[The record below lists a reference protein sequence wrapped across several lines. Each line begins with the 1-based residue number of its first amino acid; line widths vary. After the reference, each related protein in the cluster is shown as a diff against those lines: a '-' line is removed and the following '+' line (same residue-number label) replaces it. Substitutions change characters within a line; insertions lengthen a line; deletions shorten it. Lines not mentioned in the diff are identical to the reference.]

1 MKEFLEEGPED
12 NNIAT
17 FAGIDQNWFIHIG
30 VQLTEI
36 QYSSDTKVKARS
48 KMEIP
53 VTG

>member
-1 MKEFLEEGPED
+1 MKEFLEAWPED
-12 NNIAT
+12 SNRAT
-17 FAGIDQNWFIHIG
+17 FAGIDQNWFIHIR

-36 QYSSDTKVKARS
+36 QYSSDTKGKARS